1 MSILQTVQELF
12 EGSSSSTTEAS
23 EKSVGAY
30 WCHDCGERIRDV
42 DLDGDL
48 GLEDAD
54 VDADTEGEGEGDE
67 DTPVP
72 ECPSCGEEMEFER
85 SMGAS
90 GCAC

>member
-12 EGSSSSTTEAS
+12 EGSSSSTTEAP
-23 EKSVGAY
+23 EKSAGAY

-42 DLDGDL
+42 DLDVELD
-48 GLEDAD
+48 LEDAD
-54 VDADTEGEGEGDE
+54 DDGDAEGVAH
-67 DTPVP
+67 TP

-85 SMGAS
+85 SMGPS

>member
-12 EGSSSSTTEAS
+12 EGSSSSTTEGQ
-23 EKSVGAY
+23 EKSAGAY

-42 DLDGDL
+42 DLDVELD
-48 GLEDAD
+48 LEDAGDD
-54 VDADTEGEGEGDE
+54 VDAEGD
-67 DTPVP
+67 PSAP
-72 ECPSCGEEMEFER
+72 ACPSCGAEMEFER

>member
-1 MSILQTVQELF
+1 MSILRTVQELF
-12 EGSSSSTTEAS
+12 EGSSSTSTGAS
-23 EKSVGAY
+23 DRSAGAY

-42 DLDGDL
+42 DLDADL

-54 VDADTEGEGEGDE
+54 FDADAEGEGDK
-67 DTPVP
+67 DTPAP

>member
-23 EKSVGAY
+23 EKSAGAY

-42 DLDGDL
+42 DLD
-48 GLEDAD
+48 A
-54 VDADTEGEGEGDE
+54 EGEGDE
-67 DTPVP
+67 DTPAP